1 MSRFL
6 NNFNDEDFIRWICE
20 NDSVDTRELNREQK
34 QIAFVLKKLL
44 SELNITDA
52 RLSTSEREEILSRLL
67 VEIDNSAK
75 TKFIFNITPVVK
87 YAAAILVFILI
98 GIGIYNILPQRE
110 DPYNKYF
117 SQDTPIEPTN
127 TTQIILADGRII
139 EIDSKNASIHYEK
152 DKVIINKSD
161 TLSLINTVEDSVGHR
176 YTKDTSASST
186 NITYNNIII
195 PYGRTAMLTLSD
207 GSNVYLNA
215 GSNFKYP
222 TIFDGQ
228 TRQVMLIGEAFF
240 EVESDKNKPFVVN
253 ANNQVLINV
262 IGTVFDVHA
271 YNDETSI
278 KTTLVQGSI
287 KVSSLLTNEWSMVSP
302 GEQIEMDKQGNMVI
316 KKVNTDHYISWVNG
330 IFLFDKE
337 SFGRVLKKIER
348 YYNIRFAFEDSLKT
362 EIKISGK
369 LNLNAELEEVLE
381 VLQTTSQTSISSIK
395 EGYYVVK

>member
-20 NDSVDTRELNREQK
+20 NDSVDTRELNREQQ